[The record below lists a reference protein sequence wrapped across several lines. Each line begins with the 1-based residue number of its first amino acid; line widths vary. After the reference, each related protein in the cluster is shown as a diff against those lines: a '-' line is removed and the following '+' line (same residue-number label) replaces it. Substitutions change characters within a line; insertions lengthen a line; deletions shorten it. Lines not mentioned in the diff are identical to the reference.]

1 MKFDESKITFQG
13 NCDLGPEI
21 LHLDFGYFF
30 TEDFMKSIVEETNLY
45 ATQQNPLKSTAYNIS
60 DLRNF
65 FGVLIYMSVQHFP
78 STRSYWSPKY
88 GYEPIYS
95 VMTNN
100 RFEEIKK
107 IITFQQQRQPQGN
120 W

>member
-1 MKFDESKITFQG
+1 
-13 NCDLGPEI
+13 
-21 LHLDFGYFF
+21 
-30 TEDFMKSIVEETNLY
+30 
-45 ATQQNPLKSTAYNIS
+45 
-60 DLRNF
+60 
-65 FGVLIYMSVQHFP
+65 MSVQHFL

-107 IITFQQQRQPQGN
+107 LLHFNNNDNHKAIGEPGHDRLLKIRPVIGELNSKLSSISMEQCLSMDEQMCATKVAHLL
-120 W
+120 